1 MQVREVM
8 SRDVLVT
15 SPDDTIEKAAT
26 LMGKV
31 NCGALPVSENDRL
44 VGMVTDRD
52 ITLRAVAKGNPPDH
66 CTVREVMSPD
76 IKYVF
81 EDEATEAAA
90 ESMSKLQVRR
100 LPAESAETLGRDCV
114 PWRSCLEAEGTGRE
128 CTSRNFKAEW
138 HHPLTGVGEA
148 ECQLPDRL
156 HSPVWLGER
165 TFPCTHTNLRSNAN
179 AARRSSQNSRPRLMY
194 SQRKS

>member
-8 SRDVLVT
+8 SKDVLLT

-26 LMGKV
+26 LMGQV
-31 NCGALPVSENDRL
+31 NCGALPVGENDRL

-52 ITLRAVAKGNPPDH
+52 ITLRAVAKGNSPDH

-81 EDEATEAAA
+81 EDEATEAVA

-100 LPAESAETLGRDCV
+100 LPVLKE
-114 PWRSCLEAEGTGRE
+114 
-128 CTSRNFKAEW
+128 
-138 HHPLTGVGEA
+138 
-148 ECQLPDRL
+148 RL
-156 HSPVWLGER
+156 VHR
-165 TFPCTHTNLRSNAN
+165 TH
-179 AARRSSQNSRPRLMY
+179 
-194 SQRKS
+194 

>member
-31 NCGALPVSENDRL
+31 NCGALPVGENDRL

-100 LPAESAETLGRDCV
+100 LPVLNRQKRLV
-114 PWRSCLEAEGTGRE
+114 
-128 CTSRNFKAEW
+128 TSRNFKAEW

-148 ECQLPDRL
+148 KCQLPDRL
-156 HSPVWLGER
+156 HSPVWLVKGRFHAHIRIYVQMR
-165 TFPCTHTNLRSNAN
+165 TLREGAHRIRDL
-179 AARRSSQNSRPRLMY
+179 A
-194 SQRKS
+194 